1 MARGQTATK
10 DRTKDMANKIIVTQ
24 TKSAIGSSK
33 RLVRTLEALGI
44 RRMHQRVEHT
54 DSPQLRG
61 MIDKV
66 RHLVTVTEA

>member
-1 MARGQTATK
+1 MAK
-10 DRTKDMANKIIVTQ
+10 NIIVTQ

-44 RRMHQRVEHT
+44 RRMHQSVEHK

>member
-1 MARGQTATK
+1 MARGQIVL
-10 DRTKDMANKIIVTQ
+10 KDMANKIIITQ

-33 RLVRTLEALGI
+33 RLVRTMEALGI
-44 RRMHQRVEHT
+44 RRMHQRVEHVEHK

>member
-1 MARGQTATK
+1 MRWLAVRSY
-10 DRTKDMANKIIVTQ
+10 KDMANKIIITQ

-33 RLVRTLEALGI
+33 RLVRTLKALGI

>member
-1 MARGQTATK
+1 M
-10 DRTKDMANKIIVTQ
+10 DKDMASKLIVTQ
-24 TKSAIGSSK
+24 TKSAIGSPK
-33 RLVRTLEALGI
+33 RTVRTLEALGI
-44 RRMHQRVEHT
+44 RRMRQRVEHK

>member
-1 MARGQTATK
+1 M
-10 DRTKDMANKIIVTQ
+10 DKDMASKLIVTQ
-24 TKSAIGSSK
+24 TKSAIGSPK
-33 RLVRTLEALGI
+33 RIVRTLEALGV
-44 RRMHQRVEHT
+44 RRMHQRVEHK

>member
-1 MARGQTATK
+1 MARGQIVL
-10 DRTKDMANKIIVTQ
+10 KDMANKIIITQ

-33 RLVRTLEALGI
+33 RLVRTMEALGI
-44 RRMHQRVEHT
+44 RRMHQRVEHK

>member
-1 MARGQTATK
+1 MRWLTV
-10 DRTKDMANKIIVTQ
+10 RSYKDMANKIIITQ